1 MRKEKIEKHEVKGKT
16 VIKKTYRA
24 SWDRAVRVEEWD
36 IPAPLKMEDVKDKF
50 KEVKL
55 DELA

>member
-1 MRKEKIEKHEVKGKT
+1 MKKKIEKHEVKGKT
-16 VIKKTYRA
+16 VVKKTYHA
-24 SWDRAVRVEEWD
+24 EWDRSVRVEEWD
-36 IPAPLKMEDVKDKF
+36 IPAPLTFEDVKDKF

>member
-1 MRKEKIEKHEVKGKT
+1 MKTEKHAVKGKT
-16 VIKKTYRA
+16 VIKKTHKA

-36 IPAPLKMEDVKDKF
+36 IPAPLKFEDVKDKF

>member
-1 MRKEKIEKHEVKGKT
+1 MKVEKHVVKGKT
-16 VIKKTYRA
+16 VVRKIYKA
-24 SWDRAVRVEEWD
+24 PWDRAVLVREWD
-36 IPAPLKMEDVKDKF
+36 IPAPLEFEDVKDKF

>member
-1 MRKEKIEKHEVKGKT
+1 MKIEKHAIKGKT
-16 VIKKTYRA
+16 VVKKTYRA

-36 IPAPLKMEDVKDKF
+36 IPASLEFEDVKDKF